1 MITPHLGEARRM
13 LERRGVA
20 VAGDRGGM
28 LEALAVGGMWVVLKG
43 NQTLVGNGLGPIYVN
58 SSGNPGLAQGG
69 SGDGLA
75 GFLAGL
81 LAQPNLV
88 AEPLLAMRYAVWEHG
103 AAADRLEAGGG
114 SWTVE
119 DLVGSLGRRGAV
131 RVEGER

>member
-1 MITPHLGEARRM
+1 M
-13 LERRGVA
+13 
-20 VAGDRGGM
+20 
-28 LEALAVGGMWVVLKG
+28 
-43 NQTLVGNGLGPIYVN
+43 
-58 SSGNPGLAQGG
+58 
-69 SGDGLA
+69 A